1 MEPLLLTEYKERV
14 APALKESL
22 GVKNVHQI
30 PKIEKIVINSC
41 VGKEADRK
49 QALEDVVAEIMLI
62 TGQKP
67 VVTKA
72 KKSVSNFKLRA
83 GDPLGAVVTLR
94 GEKMWDFLLRFMR
107 IAVPSIRDF
116 RGISPKS
123 FDGRGNYTLGVADQ
137 TIFPEV
143 EMDKVKRQIGFDI
156 TIVTSATN
164 NEAAYELLK
173 ETGMPFRKPNVK
185 SSETEQ
191 AA

>member
-41 VGKEADRK
+41 VGNEADRK

-94 GEKMWDFLLRFMR
+94 GEKMWEFLLRFMR
-107 IAVPSIRDF
+107 VAVPSIRDF

-123 FDGRGNYTLGVADQ
+123 FDGRGNYTLGVSDQ

-156 TIVTSATN
+156 TIVTTATTN
-164 NEAAYELLK
+164 DAAYELLK

-185 SSETEQ
+185 SSDKEQ

>member
-49 QALEDVVAEIMLI
+49 QALEDVVSEITLI

-156 TIVTSATN
+156 TIVTTATN
-164 NEAAYELLK
+164 NEDAFQLLK
-173 ETGMPFRKPNVK
+173 ETGMPFRKPNTK

>member
-41 VGKEADRK
+41 VGNEADRK

-67 VVTKA
+67 VITKA

-94 GEKMWDFLLRFMR
+94 GEKMWEFLLRFMR
-107 IAVPSIRDF
+107 VAVPSIRDF

-123 FDGRGNYTLGVADQ
+123 FDGRGNYTLGVSDQ

-156 TIVTSATN
+156 TIVTTADT